1 MDSNGEQKKMPAGFV
16 DKKQPP
22 RKVRFLTG
30 VFYEGT
36 DYGPGYKEEEAVID
50 AANAAAFVAQ
60 GRAVYVDEEAEAP
73 SKGSKGGK

>member
-1 MDSNGEQKKMPAGFV
+1 MPAGFV

-36 DYGPGYKEEEAVID
+36 DYGPGYKEEEALID

-60 GRAVYVDEEAEAP
+60 GRAVYIDGDDENAP
-73 SKGSKGGK
+73 AAAPPAKAKAK